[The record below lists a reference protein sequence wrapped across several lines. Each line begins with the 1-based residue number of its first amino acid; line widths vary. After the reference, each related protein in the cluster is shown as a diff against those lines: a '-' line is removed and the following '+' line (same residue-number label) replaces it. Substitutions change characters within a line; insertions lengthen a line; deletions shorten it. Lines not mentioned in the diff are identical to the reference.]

1 MGRVSDAGRLT
12 PTASHLSPRSS
23 SLYRYLA
30 VQDQYREAIAAN
42 RGTGSMFVHPRTLL
56 RNARAALHQ
65 RRLDK
70 LLEADRAAN
79 RQQQLV
85 QRRAEREVEKKR
97 QRLVEEMS
105 LLSKGALERT
115 LEEEKRQKE
124 VDAANKKG
132 KKGKKG
138 VLGKLR
144 ARNDAQQ
151 AALDQRAREAAARP
165 AVVHMRGTEG
175 QARKAAHQ
183 REL

>member
-1 MGRVSDAGRLT
+1 MWPRWTPVPANAAEAGWDWT
-12 PTASHLSPRSS
+12 
-23 SLYRYLA
+23 
-30 VQDQYREAIAAN
+30 
-42 RGTGSMFVHPRTLL
+42 
-56 RNARAALHQ
+56 RAAIC
-65 RRLDK
+65 
-70 LLEADRAAN
+70 AA
-79 RQQQLV
+79 
-85 QRRAEREVEKKR
+85 
-97 QRLVEEMS
+97 
-105 LLSKGALERT
+105 
-115 LEEEKRQKE
+115 QKE

>member
-1 MGRVSDAGRLT
+1 M
-12 PTASHLSPRSS
+12 
-23 SLYRYLA
+23 
-30 VQDQYREAIAAN
+30 
-42 RGTGSMFVHPRTLL
+42 
-56 RNARAALHQ
+56 
-65 RRLDK
+65 
-70 LLEADRAAN
+70 
-79 RQQQLV
+79 

>member
-1 MGRVSDAGRLT
+1 ME
-12 PTASHLSPRSS
+12 
-23 SLYRYLA
+23 
-30 VQDQYREAIAAN
+30 EA
-42 RGTGSMFVHPRTLL
+42 
-56 RNARAALHQ
+56 
-65 RRLDK
+65 
-70 LLEADRAAN
+70 EADGGCAL
-79 RQQQLV
+79 QV
-85 QRRAEREVEKKR
+85 
-97 QRLVEEMS
+97 S

-124 VDAANKKG
+124 ADAANKKG

-138 VLGKLR
+138 MLGKLR

>member
-1 MGRVSDAGRLT
+1 MQRSRQRDDLRELQDADG
-12 PTASHLSPRSS
+12 TATHPFAVWEIASPPSCSCDLVASRTVGI
-23 SLYRYLA
+23 LPVLA
-30 VQDQYREAIAAN
+30 V
-42 RGTGSMFVHPRTLL
+42 P
-56 RNARAALHQ
+56 
-65 RRLDK
+65 
-70 LLEADRAAN
+70 
-79 RQQQLV
+79 
-85 QRRAEREVEKKR
+85 
-97 QRLVEEMS
+97 
-105 LLSKGALERT
+105 

>member
-1 MGRVSDAGRLT
+1 MQRRYQRDDLRELQYADGTAAHPFAVWEIASPPSCSCDLVASR
-12 PTASHLSPRSS
+12 ASH
-23 SLYRYLA
+23 
-30 VQDQYREAIAAN
+30 Q
-42 RGTGSMFVHPRTLL
+42 
-56 RNARAALHQ
+56 
-65 RRLDK
+65 
-70 LLEADRAAN
+70 
-79 RQQQLV
+79 
-85 QRRAEREVEKKR
+85 
-97 QRLVEEMS
+97 
-105 LLSKGALERT
+105 
-115 LEEEKRQKE
+115 E